1 MKLFI
6 SLLCASV
13 TLSTTALARLGET
26 EAQSQTRYGAPDAAL
41 VGAREAPLLRG
52 ATEHTYH
59 TGTWRIRQA
68 FVNGV
73 AVRVEYMKTKDAESG
88 RLPTV
93 EEVKAILEAEKARY
107 IWRDEIKRHR
117 RNPNDHPPHGRGL
130 WERSDRATAKLQG
143 PKIVIESK
151 DASALEEKLAK
162 ESLTK
167 RDQNATAKDPAKLPK
182 F

>member
-6 SLLCASV
+6 SLFLAAL
-13 TLSTTALARLGET
+13 TLFPSAFARLGET
-26 EAQSQTRYGAPDAAL
+26 EAQSQTRYGPPNPAM

-73 AVRVEYMKTKDAESG
+73 AVRVEYMKTKDVVSG
-88 RLPTV
+88 RLPTA
-93 EEVKAILEAEKARY
+93 EEVEAILEAEKARY
-107 IWRDEIKRHR
+107 IWHDEMKRHR
-117 RNPNDHPPHGRGL
+117 RKANDDPPHGRGL

-143 PKIVIESK
+143 PKLIIESK

-167 RDQNATAKDPAKLPK
+167 KDQTATAKDPAKLPK